1 MKEKRLY
8 VKLLGDFSVWYGD
21 ERVNM
26 GRSSAG
32 RLAQLFQLLMIS
44 PGYQI
49 SKEKLMADL
58 YKSGELSNK
67 NNSINNVIYRLRK
80 MLIDANV
87 PGDEYIV
94 IENGN
99 CIWKS
104 EIPVFVDAAEFKRLI
119 DESSQVPE
127 EERLRMLK
135 EAWLLYRGPFLAS
148 NSIEE
153 WAIPENLHYKEL
165 YRNCT
170 NQIADTL
177 RENELWEDL
186 YTLYTTAV
194 SIEPYEEWQLGQLD
208 ALIAL
213 GQYEKAY
220 QVYECPYPTFM
231 DVYCSLKRISARTEI
246 FCCLMQCTI
255 INRKKLP
262 VQKAVAAKKGKL
274 LGDAIKNT
282 LRYGDIFTQ
291 YNTARFL
298 LILNHTRKEDGKI
311 VFKRIAQVYEEMG
324 GNKRDIDY
332 QITPMYEE

>member
-87 PGDEYIV
+87 PGDAYIV

-135 EAWLLYRGPFLAS
+135 EA
-148 NSIEE
+148 
-153 WAIPENLHYKEL
+153 
-165 YRNCT
+165 
-170 NQIADTL
+170 
-177 RENELWEDL
+177 
-186 YTLYTTAV
+186 
-194 SIEPYEEWQLGQLD
+194 
-208 ALIAL
+208 
-213 GQYEKAY
+213 
-220 QVYECPYPTFM
+220 
-231 DVYCSLKRISARTEI
+231 
-246 FCCLMQCTI
+246 
-255 INRKKLP
+255 
-262 VQKAVAAKKGKL
+262 
-274 LGDAIKNT
+274 
-282 LRYGDIFTQ
+282 
-291 YNTARFL
+291 
-298 LILNHTRKEDGKI
+298 
-311 VFKRIAQVYEEMG
+311 
-324 GNKRDIDY
+324 
-332 QITPMYEE
+332 

>member
-80 MLIDANV
+80 ILMDANV

-135 EAWLLYRGPFLAS
+135 EEWLLYRGPFLAS

-220 QVYECPYPTFM
+220 QVYEKIAHDYTAVSDQPLSEEMMKRFRKISQYLKGGYEDLDDIQLSLIEATRKSKERVYECPYPTFM

-246 FCCLMQCTI
+246 FCCLMQRTI

-262 VQKAVAAKKGKL
+262 VQKAIAAKQ
-274 LGDAIKNT
+274 AN
-282 LRYGDIFTQ
+282 F
-291 YNTARFL
+291 
-298 LILNHTRKEDGKI
+298 
-311 VFKRIAQVYEEMG
+311 
-324 GNKRDIDY
+324 
-332 QITPMYEE
+332 

>member
-1 MKEKRLY
+1 
-8 VKLLGDFSVWYGD
+8 
-21 ERVNM
+21 
-26 GRSSAG
+26 
-32 RLAQLFQLLMIS
+32 
-44 PGYQI
+44 
-49 SKEKLMADL
+49 
-58 YKSGELSNK
+58 
-67 NNSINNVIYRLRK
+67 
-80 MLIDANV
+80 
-87 PGDEYIV
+87 
-94 IENGN
+94 
-99 CIWKS
+99 
-104 EIPVFVDAAEFKRLI
+104 
-119 DESSQVPE
+119 
-127 EERLRMLK
+127 MLK

-153 WAIPENLHYKEL
+153 WAIPENLHYKEV

-220 QVYECPYPTFM
+220 QVYEKIAHDYTEVSDQPLSEEMMKRFRKISQYLKGGYECPYPTFM
-231 DVYCSLKRISARTEI
+231 DVYGSLKRISARTEI
-246 FCCLMQCTI
+246 FCCLMQYTI